1 MNFNFNYNGVPI
13 IITNAITKTVQART
27 HKKKRI
33 NKKWLKRYG
42 YKEVQDENK
51 TYMIDGKL
59 YMTQRC
65 YNKMK
70 KILEKEN
77 KINNCEVEING

>member
-1 MNFNFNYNGVPI
+1 MCLYNGVPI

-70 KILEKEN
+70 SILKKEN

>member
-1 MNFNFNYNGVPI
+1 MCLYNDVPI
-13 IITNAITKTVQART
+13 IITNYITKTVQART

-42 YKEVQDENK
+42 YKEVQDDNK

-65 YNKMK
+65 YNKIE

-77 KINNCEVEING
+77 KINNCEVKING

>member
-1 MNFNFNYNGVPI
+1 MCLYNGVPI

-42 YKEVQDENK
+42 YKEIQNENK

-59 YMTQRC
+59 YIMTQRC

-70 KILEKEN
+70 NILEKEN

>member
-1 MNFNFNYNGVPI
+1 MCLYNGVPI

-70 KILEKEN
+70 SILKKEN
-77 KINNCEVEING
+77 K

>member
-1 MNFNFNYNGVPI
+1 MCLYNGVPI

-33 NKKWLKRYG
+33 NKKWLKWYG

-51 TYMIDGKL
+51 TYMIDDKL

-77 KINNCEVEING
+77 KINNCEVEVNG

>member
-1 MNFNFNYNGVPI
+1 MYLYNGVPI
-13 IITNAITKTVQART
+13 IITNAITKTVQARI

-42 YKEVQDENK
+42 YKEIQNENK

-59 YMTQRC
+59 YIMTQRC

>member
-1 MNFNFNYNGVPI
+1 MCLYNDVPI

-33 NKKWLKRYG
+33 NKKWLKQYG
-42 YKEVQDENK
+42 YKEVQNENK

>member
-1 MNFNFNYNGVPI
+1 MCLYNDVPI

-65 YNKMK
+65 YNKMNYAHIK
-70 KILEKEN
+70 
-77 KINNCEVEING
+77 

>member
-1 MNFNFNYNGVPI
+1 MCLYNGVPI

-33 NKKWLKRYG
+33 NKKWLKRYD
-42 YKEVQDENK
+42 YKEIQNENK

-77 KINNCEVEING
+77 KIINFEVEING

>member
-13 IITNAITKTVQART
+13 IITNAITKTIHART

-33 NKKWLKRYG
+33 NKKCLKRYG
-42 YKEVQDENK
+42 YKEIQNENN

-59 YMTQRC
+59 YMKQKC
-65 YNKMK
+65 YDRMK
-70 KILEKEN
+70 SILKKEN
-77 KINNCEVEING
+77 K

>member
-1 MNFNFNYNGVPI
+1 
-13 IITNAITKTVQART
+13 
-27 HKKKRI
+27 
-33 NKKWLKRYG
+33 
-42 YKEVQDENK
+42 
-51 TYMIDGKL
+51 MIDGKL